1 MHRHRTF
8 GITKN
13 LFYHGEGGFI
23 GMGASPTGQTQLDIL
38 VERFLQR
45 AGTLYSLP
53 AVAVKVLQLA
63 DDPQLDT
70 PRLKECIE
78 NDPALTSR
86 ILRVVNSSLFGL
98 SAPVADL
105 GQALTLL
112 GVKPLK
118 LLVLGFSLPEGLYA
132 GVSAEV
138 LRWYWRRTLTKAVS
152 ARQLCQTLWRK
163 PGDDAFLIGLL
174 QDLGMLLLIQSVGSA
189 YQDFVQRVRSMGK
202 DLIGLERQVMGFD
215 HTALTARLL
224 KHWRLPEAIVQ
235 WISWEEIDQRLQ
247 ASGGQPP
254 VLAQVIHLAEG
265 LARVLADRQPE
276 SLNEVLRAGAQYR
289 GLTHSQLEQIV
300 ADLESK
306 VAQLAEVLHLDLP
319 PTEDY
324 RAILLEAHRRLS
336 EAAAEVVQSLL
347 RRKSSARPA
356 EETPEPLQPHVAQ
369 LAEAIE
375 RLSMPMGKG
384 QKSALVAA
392 SAREKEEAESE
403 RSRISEKGEQKSPSS
418 AAALAEMLVPDV
430 AGPGKSPPG
439 ADSAGRTTTP
449 GKTAFRSSPAA
460 TSRDSLRGSGRL
472 DKSASGARPTATIS
486 PALSDPGLLG
496 HLKVT
501 VAACRNAR
509 APVSLLLAEPVE
521 QEDLLLQLGPEGMQR
536 FQRLLQKAAES
547 LGHDGS
553 ILLPYGDWG
562 VAVVLPDCD
571 RQEAVRLGNQ
581 LMAAMRQVSWGG
593 VWNSRGGVALGV
605 GVASVD
611 MPPKNFPAEDLLEA
625 AARCL
630 FGSHSCGGGV
640 VKSIEIY

>member
-1 MHRHRTF
+1 M
-8 GITKN
+8 K
-13 LFYHGEGGFI
+13 
-23 GMGASPTGQTQLDIL
+23 SQLDIL

-45 AGTLYSLP
+45 AGALYSLP

-98 SAPVADL
+98 TSPVADL

-132 GVSAEV
+132 GVSADV
-138 LRWYWRRTLTKAVS
+138 LQWYWRRTLTKAVA

-163 PGDDAFLIGLL
+163 PGDDAFLVGLL
-174 QDLGMLLLIQSVGSA
+174 QDLGMLLLIQSVGPT
-189 YQDFVQRVRSMGK
+189 YQEFVQRVRSMGK
-202 DLIGLERQVMGFD
+202 DLIALQRQVLGFD

-224 KHWRLPEAIVQ
+224 AHWRLPEGVVR
-235 WISWEEIDQRLQ
+235 WISWEEIHQRLQ
-247 ASGGQPP
+247 EPAPQPP

-276 SLNEVLRAGAQYR
+276 YLNEVLTAGAKYR
-289 GLTHSQLEQIV
+289 GLTQNQLEAIT
-300 ADLESK
+300 ADLETK
-306 VAQLAEVLHLDLP
+306 VTQLAEVLHLNLP

-324 RAILLEAHRRLS
+324 RAMLLEAHRRLS
-336 EAAAEVVQSLL
+336 EAAAEAVQTLL
-347 RRKSSARPA
+347 SRKSTTSPT
-356 EETPEPLQPHVAQ
+356 EEVPEPLQPHLAQ
-369 LAEAIE
+369 LSEALD
-375 RLSMPMGKG
+375 RLTRPKPTRKGK
-384 QKSALVAA
+384 KSEPV
-392 SAREKEEAESE
+392 SAFTKEEEE
-403 RSRISEKGEQKSPSS
+403 VEPEKSGIPETREQRPIPETSPMS
-418 AAALAEMLVPDV
+418 ASALAEMLAPDV
-430 AGPGKSPPG
+430 GQPGKNKPG
-439 ADSAGRTTTP
+439 SEFAGSSTTS
-449 GKTAFRSSPAA
+449 GKTAFRSSPAIP
-460 TSRDSLRGSGRL
+460 SMDGLRGSGRFG
-472 DKSASGARPTATIS
+472 KTAAAARPTATIS
-486 PALSDPGLLG
+486 QTLSDPGLLG
-496 HLKVT
+496 HLKAT
-501 VAACRNAR
+501 VVACRNAR
-509 APVSLLLAEPVE
+509 APVSLLLAEPSE
-521 QEDLLLQLGPEGMQR
+521 QDDLLLRYGPEGMDR
-536 FQRLLQKAAES
+536 FRSLLQKAAES
-547 LGHDGS
+547 LGYEGS

-562 VAVVLPDCD
+562 TAAILPDCD

-581 LMAAMRQVSWGG
+581 LIAAMRQASWGG
-593 VWNSRGGVALGV
+593 IWSSRGGVALGV

-630 FGSHSCGGGV
+630 FGSHTCGGGV

>member
-1 MHRHRTF
+1 VY
-8 GITKN
+8 N
-13 LFYHGEGGFI
+13 
-23 GMGASPTGQTQLDIL
+23 PLDTL

-63 DDPQLDT
+63 DDPHLDT

-86 ILRVVNSSLFGL
+86 ILRVINSSLFGL
-98 SAPVADL
+98 STPVADL

-132 GVSAEV
+132 GVSAD
-138 LRWYWRRTLTKAVS
+138 LLQWYWRRTLTKAVS
-152 ARQLCQTLWRK
+152 ARELCQTLWRK

-174 QDLGMLLLIQSVGSA
+174 QDLGMLLLIQSVGPA

-224 KHWRLPEAIVQ
+224 KHWRLPEAIIQ
-235 WISWEEIDQRLQ
+235 WISWEEIDHRLQ

-254 VLAQVIHLAEG
+254 VLAQVIHLAEE
-265 LARVLADRQPE
+265 LARVLADRQSE
-276 SLNEVLRAGAQYR
+276 CLNEVLRCGATYR
-289 GLTHSQLEQIV
+289 GLTHSQLEQLV
-300 ADLESK
+300 ADMESK

-347 RRKSSARPA
+347 RRKSSASPA
-356 EETPEPLQPHVAQ
+356 EETPEPLQPHLTQ
-369 LAEAIE
+369 LSEAIE

-384 QKSALVAA
+384 KKSAPVLA

-403 RSRISEKGEQKSPSS
+403 KSSIPEKGAQKSPSPMS
-418 AAALAEMLVPDV
+418 ALAEMLAPDV
-430 AGPGKSPPG
+430 GEPGKNQPG
-439 ADSAGRTTTP
+439 ADFVGRTTTP
-449 GKTAFRSSPAA
+449 AKTASRSFPAA
-460 TSRDSLRGSGRL
+460 PSMDGLQGSRRL
-472 DKSASGARPTATIS
+472 GKSASGARPKATIS
-486 PALSDPGLLG
+486 PTLSDPGLLG

-509 APVSLLLAEPVE
+509 VPVSLLLAEPVQ
-521 QEDLLLQLGPEGMQR
+521 QEDLLLQYGQEGMER
-536 FQRLLQKAAES
+536 FRHLLQKAAET

-581 LMAAMRQVSWGG
+581 LLAAMRQVSWGG
-593 VWNSRGGVALGV
+593 IWNSRGGMALGI
-605 GVASVD
+605 GIASVD

-625 AARCL
+625 AGRCL